1 MMTSIL
7 KEKYKNVKKR
17 KNLKKENLL
26 PADLLTMSFTCAV
39 KRLMQVLDSCRIRT
53 WNFQVKDHSLPHC
66 TMSSLLLDFLLLPSS
81 GLFCT
86 RSSCLYSVFVS
97 QDNHYCC
104 LHDGLKEVPSWW
116 TELHPRNWK
125 LWVMQKT
132 LQKKKKHT
140 YSHKYKFLFS
150 VKLCNAQRNS
160 KKPKSYF
167 SDPTGLS

>member
-116 TELHPRNWK
+116 TELHPGNWK

-132 LQKKKKHT
+132 LQKKK
-140 YSHKYKFLFS
+140 
-150 VKLCNAQRNS
+150 NI
-160 KKPKSYF
+160 
-167 SDPTGLS
+167 PTAISINFCSQSNCAMLREIAKNPRTASLLQLAW